1 MLDLEKV
8 IPEKI
13 PVRQLRVAELI
24 KTIIAETLVQGKID
38 TRVLA
43 DNFVT
48 VSKVKV
54 SPDLHNATIFV
65 TVFQEGNKDQVLK
78 ELNNLSPR
86 FRSVIGKNIKTKTCP
101 QIIFR
106 YDDTIEYAAK
116 INSLLNSV
124 KED

>member
-65 TVFQEGNKDQVLK
+65 TVFQEENKDQVLK
-78 ELNNLSPR
+78 ELNNLVPR
-86 FRSVIGKNIKTKTCP
+86 FRSIIGKNIKTKTCP

-106 YDDTIEYAAK
+106 YDDTVEYAAK
-116 INSLLNSV
+116 INTLLNSV